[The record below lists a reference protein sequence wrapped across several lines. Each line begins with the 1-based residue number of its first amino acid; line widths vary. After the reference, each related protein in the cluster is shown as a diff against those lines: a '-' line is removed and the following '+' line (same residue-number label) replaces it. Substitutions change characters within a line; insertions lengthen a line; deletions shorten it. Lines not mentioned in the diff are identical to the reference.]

1 LSRLELKWS
10 DLDSFQKDCLLL
22 PNNFLILTVD
32 FSFNEMAGLMVDVSI
47 LRAHNIRISFNA
59 WLTCFGRP
67 QHGTKVFEMLDDFLI
82 GDLEQ

>member
-1 LSRLELKWS
+1 
-10 DLDSFQKDCLLL
+10 
-22 PNNFLILTVD
+22 
-32 FSFNEMAGLMVDVSI
+32 MAGLMVDVSI